1 MDTEP
6 TPKKWPVAKII
17 LSIYLAS
24 CLVTFC
30 QGLFGCEQDVTT
42 SGPYGSFT
50 TTEKPSAELRKKE
63 CWDSISCAV
72 IGSIVYFVY
81 KASKKKKK

>member
-6 TPKKWPVAKII
+6 TPKKWTASKII
-17 LSIYLAS
+17 ISIYLV
-24 CLVTFC
+24 CCFFMFC

-42 SGPYGSFT
+42 KGPYGSFT

-63 CWDSISCAV
+63 CWDSITDAV
-72 IGSIVYFVY
+72 IGSIIYFGY
-81 KASKKKKK
+81 KAYKKKK